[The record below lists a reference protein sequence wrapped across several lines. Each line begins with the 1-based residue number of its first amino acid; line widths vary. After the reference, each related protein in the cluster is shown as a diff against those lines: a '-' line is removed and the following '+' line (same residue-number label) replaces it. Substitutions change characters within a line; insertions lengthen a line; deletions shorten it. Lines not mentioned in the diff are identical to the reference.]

1 MEPWS
6 VHRVKLLCPNVK
18 QSVLSGLSKREQLK
32 ADAPKALADYYA
44 AEQALRDRTQ
54 ELRRLRLARD
64 AEKRDLA
71 S

>member
-1 MEPWS
+1 MSRERDIARAR
-6 VHRVKLLCPNVK
+6 RVFGIRD
-18 QSVLSGLSKREQLK
+18 QEK